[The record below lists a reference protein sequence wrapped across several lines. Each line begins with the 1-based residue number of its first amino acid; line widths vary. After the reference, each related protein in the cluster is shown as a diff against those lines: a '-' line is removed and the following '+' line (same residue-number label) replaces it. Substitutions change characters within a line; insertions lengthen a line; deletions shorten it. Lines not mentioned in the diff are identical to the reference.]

1 MLTFFD
7 KLNELLNSA
16 TPFVMVTVVD
26 TSGSVPQDA
35 GSKMLVTENGLFA
48 GTVGGGKVEAR
59 AIKEAVSLLQSCQ
72 LTKFDGQSERSGE
85 YKDENASG
93 SSSSSQDEP
102 GTNKGSNHFRNS
114 NGNRGANGSLG
125 SNSNGSLGSNGGQG
139 AHGSLGSNDSQGTNS
154 SLNASSS
161 KQDSGASENEPCKG
175 PARDGRRHNPA
186 STKFFSWSLNTD
198 IGMTC
203 GGSVRMFMEAFN
215 LSSWRIIIFGAGH
228 LSCALIGILKQ
239 LDCQVVCY
247 DTRVEWLAKLP
258 ESSNIRKID
267 VDSLPAQVKDLRA
280 GDSVC
285 LMSMGH
291 STDMPV
297 LLEILKKNL
306 EGSLNYLGVIGSA
319 AKAARLR
326 KDIIEAGLPEAK
338 FHSFVCPM
346 GLPIG
351 TNHPQEIAISISAQL
366 LQVRDKALV
375 ACAQA
380 QKEKARAES
389 HIKGA

>member
-35 GSKMLVTENGLFA
+35 GSKMLVTENGLYA

-72 LTKFDGQSERSGE
+72 LTRFNVESVRTGE
-85 YKDENASG
+85 YKDESTSASSTSFDDDAVINKSSNG
-93 SSSSSQDEP
+93 S
-102 GTNKGSNHFRNS
+102 RNS
-114 NGNRGANGSLG
+114 NGNRSANGS
-125 SNSNGSLGSNGGQG
+125 NGSQG
-139 AHGSLGSNDSQGTNS
+139 AHGSLGSKDGQESNS
-154 SLNASSS
+154 SQNASGG
-161 KQDSGASENEPCKG
+161 KQDSAVSENEPCKG
-175 PARDGRRHNPA
+175 SARDGRRHNPA

-247 DTRVEWLAKLP
+247 DTRAEWLAKLP
-258 ESSNIRKID
+258 ESTNIRKIH
-267 VDSLPAQVKDLRA
+267 VDSLPEQIKDIRA

-297 LLEILKKNL
+297 LLEILRKNL

-366 LQVRDKALV
+366 LQVRDKAVL
-375 ACAQA
+375 ARAHA
-380 QKEKARAES
+380 QKEKSVAES
-389 HIKGA
+389 RIKGA